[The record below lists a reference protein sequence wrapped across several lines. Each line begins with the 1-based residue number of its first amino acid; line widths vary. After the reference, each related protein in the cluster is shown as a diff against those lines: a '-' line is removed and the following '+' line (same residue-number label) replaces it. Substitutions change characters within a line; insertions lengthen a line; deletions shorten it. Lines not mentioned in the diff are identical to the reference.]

1 MFRCIAFV
9 CVALLLSAC
18 QTDRV
23 NRDFDAQRDFGGYGP
38 GPGKNPACNINPMIR
53 GSKVT

>member
-1 MFRCIAFV
+1 MLRCIAVV

-23 NRDFDAQRDFGGYGP
+23 TRDFDAQRDFGG
-38 GPGKNPACNINPMIR
+38 
-53 GSKVT
+53 